1 MSLIGKLNDR
11 TLSKVENLL
20 LSVQGYMDA
29 DDLIHNTEKD
39 AIYSLTV
46 ARIFAIIFFCLIGSI
61 IACYIVS
68 R

>member
-29 DDLIHNTEKD
+29 DDLIYNAEKD
-39 AIYSLTV
+39 SNNEDLNIK
-46 ARIFAIIFFCLIGSI
+46 
-61 IACYIVS
+61 
-68 R
+68 